1 MVDHWVQNSQVPYH
15 WNCVWLL
22 HWPRDQEVWA
32 MDQDG
37 SQIWVG
43 PWASTTGQFF
53 MIFINKDL
61 KSSFINFPHWKNK
74 VWNDLW
80 CQDLYCLQAALVHTS
95 ETTRI
100 KYFLDMLIDKR
111 RPVMLVGTAGTGK
124 TVLMGDK
131 MNGLSEDFMV
141 ANIPFNFYTTSEMLQ
156 RTLEKPLEKK
166 AGRNFGPPGTRRL
179 IYFVDDMN
187 MPEVKSTSDFSCYL

>member
-1 MVDHWVQNSQVPYH
+1 
-15 WNCVWLL
+15 
-22 HWPRDQEVWA
+22 
-32 MDQDG
+32 
-37 SQIWVG
+37 
-43 PWASTTGQFF
+43 
-53 MIFINKDL
+53 
-61 KSSFINFPHWKNK
+61 
-74 VWNDLW
+74 
-80 CQDLYCLQAALVHTS
+80 
-95 ETTRI
+95 
-100 KYFLDMLIDKR
+100 MLIDKR

-187 MPEVKSTSDFSCYL
+187 MPEVQSTSDFCCKYFYDKFFEKVFQFKGDKNVDLMEAGWSTN

>member
-1 MVDHWVQNSQVPYH
+1 
-15 WNCVWLL
+15 
-22 HWPRDQEVWA
+22 
-32 MDQDG
+32 
-37 SQIWVG
+37 
-43 PWASTTGQFF
+43 
-53 MIFINKDL
+53 
-61 KSSFINFPHWKNK
+61 
-74 VWNDLW
+74 
-80 CQDLYCLQAALVHTS
+80 
-95 ETTRI
+95 
-100 KYFLDMLIDKR
+100 MLIDKR

-187 MPEVKSTSDFSCYL
+187 MPEVQFFGCRYLCLDKFFELNVTKMLI

>member
-1 MVDHWVQNSQVPYH
+1 M
-15 WNCVWLL
+15 
-22 HWPRDQEVWA
+22 
-32 MDQDG
+32 
-37 SQIWVG
+37 
-43 PWASTTGQFF
+43 
-53 MIFINKDL
+53 
-61 KSSFINFPHWKNK
+61 
-74 VWNDLW
+74 
-80 CQDLYCLQAALVHTS
+80 VHTS

-100 KYFLDMLIDKR
+100 KYFLDMLVDKR

-187 MPEVKSTSDFSCYL
+187 MPEVKSTADFSCYL

>member
-1 MVDHWVQNSQVPYH
+1 M
-15 WNCVWLL
+15 
-22 HWPRDQEVWA
+22 
-32 MDQDG
+32 
-37 SQIWVG
+37 
-43 PWASTTGQFF
+43 
-53 MIFINKDL
+53 
-61 KSSFINFPHWKNK
+61 
-74 VWNDLW
+74 
-80 CQDLYCLQAALVHTS
+80 QAALVHTS

-187 MPEVKSTSDFSCYL
+187 MPEVQFFGCRYLCLDKFFELTVTKMLI